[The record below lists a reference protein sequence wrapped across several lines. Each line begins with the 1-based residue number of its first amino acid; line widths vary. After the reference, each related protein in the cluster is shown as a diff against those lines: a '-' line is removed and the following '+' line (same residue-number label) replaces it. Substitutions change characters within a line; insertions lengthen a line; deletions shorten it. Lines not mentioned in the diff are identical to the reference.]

1 MMSALAGTVAVVGF
15 PNVGKSTLVNRLSDT
30 RETVVHEQAGVT
42 RDRKEVVSEWQGTTF
57 MLVDTGGVDI
67 ADSSPMTQAIASQ
80 ARAAIEEADVVLF
93 VVDARAGITP
103 GDEEIAQILRSSR
116 RPVVVVANKIDDA
129 ARAYDALEFHRFG
142 LGDPVAISALHGVG
156 TGDLLDLIVATLPGS
171 ELVEPG
177 DEAIRVAI
185 LGRPNVGKSSL
196 LNALLG
202 RERVIVSPTPGTTR
216 DAIDTTLE
224 RGGTTFVLVDTAGVR
239 RKRRHRQGIE
249 YFSEL
254 RTRRA
259 AERADI
265 ALVLVDTGEGIV
277 EHDLTI
283 ADIARRAGCSTLV
296 VLAKWDASI
305 LTIEDARTRLHAKLR
320 QRPGL
325 VAVSAETG
333 RGLGRLLDA
342 VEALFE
348 RRVTTVTT
356 SEFNVLL
363 GELREERPG
372 PAKRGRRLRLKYGTQ
387 TGVRPPRFR
396 VFVNDGALMTRDY
409 AYWLE
414 NRLRE
419 RLSLAG
425 TPVVIDFVGQR

>member
-1 MMSALAGTVAVVGF
+1 M
-15 PNVGKSTLVNRLSDT
+15 R
-30 RETVVHEQAGVT
+30 
-42 RDRKEVVSEWQGTTF
+42 
-57 MLVDTGGVDI
+57 
-67 ADSSPMTQAIASQ
+67 SSSIAS
-80 ARAAIEEADVVLF
+80 
-93 VVDARAGITP
+93 
-103 GDEEIAQILRSSR
+103 
-116 RPVVVVANKIDDA
+116 
-129 ARAYDALEFHRFG
+129 G
-142 LGDPVAISALHGVG
+142 LGDPMPISALHGTG
-156 TGDLLDLIVATLPGS
+156 TGDLLDLIVATLPGT
-171 ELVEPG
+171 ERVEPG

-185 LGRPNVGKSSL
+185 LGRVNVGKSSL

-202 RERVIVSPTPGTTR
+202 HERVIVSPVPGTTR

-224 RGGTTFVLVDTAGVR
+224 RDDTTFVLVDTAGVR

-265 ALVLVDTGEGIV
+265 ALVLVDSSEGIV

-296 VLAKWDASI
+296 VLAKWDVTR
-305 LTIEDARTRLHAKLR
+305 LTIEDARARLHAKLR
-320 QRPGL
+320 QRPKL
-325 VAVSAETG
+325 LAVSAQTG

-342 VEALFE
+342 VEELFE
-348 RRVTTVTT
+348 RRLATVST
-356 SEFNVLL
+356 SELNEFL

-372 PAKRGRRLRLKYGTQ
+372 PAKQGRRLRLKYGTQ

-396 VFVNDGALMTRDY
+396 VFVNDGTLMTRDY

-414 NRLRE
+414 NKLRE

>member
-1 MMSALAGTVAVVGF
+1 MSARLAGTVAVVGF

-42 RDRKEVVSEWQGTTF
+42 RDRKEVVCEWQGTSF
-57 MLVDTGGVDI
+57 ALIDTGGVDI
-67 ADSSPMTQAIASQ
+67 ADATPMTRAIVSQ

-93 VVDARAGITP
+93 VVDAQRGPSP
-103 GDEEIAQILRSSR
+103 GDEEIAQILRASR
-116 RPVVVVANKIDDA
+116 RPVLVIANKIDDA
-129 ARAYDALEFHRFG
+129 SRSSEALEFHRLG
-142 LGDPVAISALHGVG
+142 LGEPIPISALHGLG
-156 TGDLLDLIVATLPGS
+156 TGDLLDLIVEQLPGTDR
-171 ELVEPG
+171 VEPG

-202 RERVIVSPTPGTTR
+202 QERVIVSETPGTTR

-224 RGGTTFVLVDTAGVR
+224 RDGTTLVLVDTAGVR

-265 ALVLVDTGEGIV
+265 ALVLIDSSEGIV

-296 VLAKWDASI
+296 VLAKWDVTSV
-305 LTIEDARTRLHAKLR
+305 TIEEARARVHAKLR
-320 QRPGL
+320 QRPQL
-325 VAVSAETG
+325 LAVSALTG
-333 RGLGRLLDA
+333 RGLERLLDA
-342 VEALFE
+342 VEELFE
-348 RRVTTVTT
+348 RRLATVGT
-356 SEFNVLL
+356 SELNELL
-363 GELREERPG
+363 GELRDERPG
-372 PAKRGRRLRLKYGTQ
+372 PSKRGTRLRLKYGTQ

-419 RLSLAG
+419 RLGLTG
-425 TPVVIDFVGQR
+425 TPLIIDFVGQR

>member
-1 MMSALAGTVAVVGF
+1 MSAALAGTVAVVGF

-42 RDRKEVVSEWQGTTF
+42 RDRKEVACEWRSTSF
-57 MLVDTGGVDI
+57 SLIDTGGVDI
-67 ADSSPMTQAIASQ
+67 ADTSPLTRAIVAQ
-80 ARAAIEEADVVLF
+80 ARVAVEDADVVLF

-103 GDEEIAQILRSSR
+103 GDEEIAQILRTSQ
-116 RPVVVVANKIDDA
+116 RPVIVVANKIDDVA
-129 ARAYDALEFHRFG
+129 MEHEALEFHRFG
-142 LGDPVAISALHGVG
+142 LGDPVPISALHGMG
-156 TGDLLDLIVATLPGS
+156 TGDLLDLILATLPGT
-171 ELVEPG
+171 ERHEPG

-185 LGRPNVGKSSL
+185 LGRVNVGKSSL

-202 RERVIVSPTPGTTR
+202 QERVIVSPTPGTTR

-224 RGGTTFVLVDTAGVR
+224 RDGTTLVLVDTAGVR

-265 ALVLVDTGEGIV
+265 ALVLVDSSEGIV

-296 VLAKWDASI
+296 VLSKWDVTN
-305 LTIEDARTRLHAKLR
+305 LTIEDARARLHAKLR
-320 QRPGL
+320 QRPKL
-325 VAVSAETG
+325 LAVSAQTG
-333 RGLGRLLDA
+333 RGLGKLLDA
-342 VEALFE
+342 VEELFE
-348 RRVTTVTT
+348 RRIATVTT
-356 SEFNVLL
+356 SELNSFL

-372 PAKRGRRLRLKYGTQ
+372 PAKQGRRLRLKYGTQ

-414 NRLRE
+414 NKIRE

-425 TPVVIDFVGQR
+425 TPVVIDFIGQR